1 MSVTRIVLNNGE
13 QTLRLRLDDGRNYFE
28 FYEQLVRDAA
38 AEVDRPTWDGGKGWT
53 PAQKLCYYLL
63 LDCGV
68 FTMLDEEKEL
78 AEEAKC

>member
-38 AEVDRPTWDGGKGWT
+38 AEVTLPTWDHTWS

-68 FTMLDEEKEL
+68 FAMLDDEKEL